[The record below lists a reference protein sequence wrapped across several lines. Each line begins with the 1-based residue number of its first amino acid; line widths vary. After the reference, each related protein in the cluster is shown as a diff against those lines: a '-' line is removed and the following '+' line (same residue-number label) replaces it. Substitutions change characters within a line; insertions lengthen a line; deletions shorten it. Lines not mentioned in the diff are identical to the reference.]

1 MDRGRARTRGDP
13 PNRSRSADGAL
24 SGRIRR
30 ERRHS
35 KAMPT
40 ALPVKPGLKERKKI
54 LEDALRA
61 GVLPTVCKTS
71 LRLGAEVFKDGVS
84 VMRAADH
91 PSLGRLWVKFAVDD
105 EHPECG
111 ATFGGCTAAEFVLG
125 AELLDLPDILQ
136 ARAYVKN
143 SSECYSIAYEAVE
156 HGVQLFVTPT
166 NVIIAIDAFG
176 GVKDVKLT
184 GFALAM
190 RLSHCG
196 LAQLARDRVRG
207 TPGFVAPE
215 LLWEVDTNPHKHASP
230 AGDILGLGRTI
241 QAVSQ
246 MAWLNEALPRMELE
260 SYGNN
265 WASLIHALTD
275 EHPAVRPSAK
285 DALLRIGEQ
294 RKAHIAWGFRAN
306 EADERD
312 DTAAFYNPLSCAIM

>member
-136 ARAYVKN
+136 
-143 SSECYSIAYEAVE
+143 
-156 HGVQLFVTPT
+156 TPT

-246 MAWLNEALPRMELE
+246 MAWLNEALPRMSVLWRLRQELE